1 MEFQIIDADYTHENE
16 KPLIRLFGRG
26 QDGESVCCFVP
37 GFEPYFYVNADGEL
51 DELASLITGQFES
64 VKKVEPVQKFEPIG
78 YQKSKKPMLKV
89 TVQSPRDMT
98 EIRDDVANLPGVK
111 AVYETDI
118 QFRSRFLVD
127 RGFCGMGWVSAEPS
141 HDTENARDDWITCD
155 KTITTPDVN
164 IIESISNAPLR
175 HLAFDIE
182 CLPVDGAMPTPETS
196 AVIMISAAFEPAYK
210 DQESII
216 LVLKEIEGLG
226 DNDGVEMFTDESK
239 LLNRFFEIFQDYDP
253 DIVAGYNINDFD
265 VPYITDRVKIL
276 NESGMSIKSTIG
288 RDGRQMSYR
297 KIGNFTRVSMPGRV
311 VVDALPLVKR
321 QYSLKRYTLRNV
333 AKELLDREKLDVEV
347 TQMVEYWED
356 DGEKIKK
363 FVDYAR
369 RDSELAL
376 DLILKLQLLDKY
388 VALAQVSGTLLQE
401 VVDGGQTSMVENLML
416 REFGKRDRV
425 IPTRPNDAT
434 SSFRSKQSESL
445 KGGEVLDPRKGL
457 LEDVVI
463 LDYKSLYPTI
473 MMAYNLCYTSVVGN
487 DRPDGEIIKP
497 PSGGEFVSADVSKGI
512 VPSILEDLLNRRT
525 ETKKRMR
532 DAASDEEYRV
542 LDATQLALKILLNS
556 FYGYSGYVRARLY
569 SMQLANAV
577 TGFGRQNILN
587 TRTLV
592 NDTIHNII
600 LHDNKAYLTE
610 EIESSQVLDTDK
622 TITLSVVYGD
632 TDSVFVQ
639 CSSED
644 GIEITLED
652 AELVGNKIS
661 GIVTDSLP
669 DPMELEFE
677 SIAKRALFVAKKR
690 YAIWVFE
697 RDGDGWSDKI
707 KVKGMETVRRDW
719 CELTSK
725 TLSDVLE
732 MVLKEGAIDRA
743 VEYVRNIVDKVRNI
757 DVQKDTDIID
767 NLTLTRQFSKKKE
780 SYKNRQPHITVV
792 EKIKARTGISPPIGE
807 RIPFVIISDRG
818 LFVDRAED
826 PDYVRENNIPLDVDY
841 YIKKQILPPVERILG
856 VFGVDM
862 ASLDYDSKQKGLFD
876 FTSTPSDGKVVRNV
890 VKNEGGGKGS
900 GLKKEKPQSSL
911 FDF

>member
-1 MEFQIIDADYTHENE
+1 MDFQIIDADYTHENE
-16 KPLIRLFGRG
+16 KPVIRLFGRG
-26 QDGESVCCFVP
+26 RDNKSICCLVP
-37 GFEPYFYVNADGEL
+37 GFEPYFYVNTDREL
-51 DELASLITGQFES
+51 NDVVITIKEQFES
-64 VKKVEPVQKFEPIG
+64 VKKVEIIQKFEPIG

-89 TVQSPRDMT
+89 TTYSPKNVSA
-98 EIRDDVANLPGVK
+98 IRDEIANLPGIK

-118 QFRSRFLVD
+118 LFRNRFLVD
-127 RGFCGMGWVSAEPS
+127 RGFCGMGWVSAKPLQDS
-141 HDTENARDDWITCD
+141 KKVSRNGITCD
-155 KTITTPDVN
+155 RIITTSDVKS
-164 IIESISNAPLR
+164 IEGIPNSSLKYM
-175 HLAFDIE
+175 AFDIE
-182 CLPVDGAMPTPETS
+182 CLPIDGAMPTPETS
-196 AVIMISAAFEPAYK
+196 AIIMISASFEPAYNGHNTV
-210 DQESII
+210 I
-216 LVLKEIEGLG
+216 LVLKHIKGM
-226 DNDGVEMFTDESK
+226 DDDVEMFSYEADMLT
-239 LLNRFFEIFQDYDP
+239 RFFEIFQDYDP

-276 NESGMSIKSTIG
+276 NESPGTNIRSTIG

-297 KIGNFTRVSMPGRV
+297 KIGIFTRVAMPGRV

-347 TQMVEYWED
+347 SQMVEYWED
-356 DGEKIKK
+356 NGEKIRK

-376 DLILKLQLLDKY
+376 ELVIKLQLLDKY
-388 VALAQVSGTLLQE
+388 VALAQVSGTLLQD

-425 IPTRPNDAT
+425 IPIKPNDAI

-445 KGGEVLDPRKGL
+445 KGGEVLNPRKGL

-473 MMAYNLCYTSVVGN
+473 MMAYNLCYTSVVEH
-487 DRPDGEIIKP
+487 DRPDGETIKP

-532 DAASDEEYRV
+532 SAKNDEEYRV

-569 SMQLANAV
+569 SIQLANAV

-592 NDTIHNII
+592 NDTIHTII
-600 LHDNKAYLTE
+600 LHEKKAYLTGE
-610 EIESSQVLDTDK
+610 FVPLQASETAK
-622 TITLSVVYGD
+622 TLTLSVVYGD

-639 CSSED
+639 CSSKD
-644 GIEITLED
+644 EITLED

-661 GIVTDSLP
+661 GIVSDSLP

-697 RDGDGWSDKI
+697 RDGNGWSDKI

-725 TLSDVLE
+725 TLSDVLG

-743 VEYVRNIVDKVRNI
+743 VEYVRGVVDSVRNI
-757 DVQKDTDIID
+757 DVQKDNDIID
-767 NLTLTRQFSKKKE
+767 SLTLTRMFSKKKE
-780 SYKNRQPHITVV
+780 SYKNKQPHITVV
-792 EKIKARTGISPPIGE
+792 EKIRERTGVSPSIGE
-807 RIPFVIISDRG
+807 RIPFVIIAARG
-818 LFVDRAED
+818 LFVERAED
-826 PDYVRENNIPLDVDY
+826 PDYVRDHNIPLDVDY

-856 VFGVDM
+856 VFGVNM

-876 FTSTPSDGKVVRNV
+876 FTSKPSDGKVVRNV
-890 VKNEGGGKGS
+890 VK
-900 GLKKEKPQSSL
+900 KECRSENIPQKQKTQSSL

>member
-1 MEFQIIDADYTHENE
+1 MDFQIIDADYTHENE
-16 KPLIRLFGRG
+16 KPVIRLFGRG
-26 QDGESVCCFVP
+26 RDDKSVCCLVP
-37 GFEPYFYVNADGEL
+37 GFEPYFYVNTDRKP
-51 DELASLITGQFES
+51 DDLAVLIKEQFES
-64 VKKVEPVQKFEPIG
+64 VKKVEVIQKFEPIG

-89 TVQSPRDMT
+89 TTHSPKDVST
-98 EIRDDVANLPGVK
+98 IRDDIAKLPGVK

-118 QFRSRFLVD
+118 LFRNRFLVD
-127 RGFCGMGWVSAEPS
+127 RGFCGMGWVSAKPS
-141 HDTENARDDWITCD
+141 QDAKTVRSSSITCER
-155 KTITTPDVN
+155 TITTSN
-164 IIESISNAPLR
+164 ISSIGSIGNAQLKY
-175 HLAFDIE
+175 LSFDIE

-196 AVIMISAAFEPAYK
+196 AIIMISASFEPAY
-210 DQESII
+210 EGHSTII
-216 LVLKEIEGLG
+216 LVLKKIKGM
-226 DNDGVEMFTDESK
+226 DRDVEMFTGEAD

-253 DIVAGYNINDFD
+253 DIVAGYNINNFD

-276 NESGMSIKSTIG
+276 NESPGINIRSTIG
-288 RDGRQMSYR
+288 RDGRHMSYR
-297 KIGNFTRVSMPGRV
+297 KIGNFTRVAMPGRV

-333 AKELLDREKLDVEV
+333 AKQLLDREKLDVEV
-347 TQMVEYWED
+347 SQMVEYWKD
-356 DGEKIKK
+356 DGEKIRK

-376 DLILKLQLLDKY
+376 ELVLKLQLLDKY

-457 LEDVVI
+457 LENVVI

-473 MMAYNLCYTSVVGN
+473 MMAYNLCYTSVVEH
-487 DRPDGEIIKP
+487 DRPDGETIKP
-497 PSGGEFVSADVSKGI
+497 PSGGEFVSASVSKGI

-532 DAASDEEYRV
+532 DAKSDEEYRV

-569 SMQLANAV
+569 SIQLANAV

-592 NDTIHNII
+592 NDTIHSII
-600 LHDNKAYLTE
+600 LHENKAYLTG
-610 EIESSQVLDTDK
+610 EIESSQLSDTDK
-622 TITLSVVYGD
+622 TLTLSVVYGD

-639 CSSED
+639 CSSKD
-644 GIEITLED
+644 EIMLDD

-661 GIVTDSLP
+661 GIVSDSLP

-697 RDGDGWSDKI
+697 RDGNGWSDNI

-725 TLSDVLE
+725 TLGNVLE

-743 VEYVRNIVDKVRNI
+743 VEYVRG
-757 DVQKDTDIID
+757 
-767 NLTLTRQFSKKKE
+767 
-780 SYKNRQPHITVV
+780 VV
-792 EKIKARTGISPPIGE
+792 
-807 RIPFVIISDRG
+807 
-818 LFVDRAED
+818 
-826 PDYVRENNIPLDVDY
+826 
-841 YIKKQILPPVERILG
+841 
-856 VFGVDM
+856 
-862 ASLDYDSKQKGLFD
+862 
-876 FTSTPSDGKVVRNV
+876 
-890 VKNEGGGKGS
+890 
-900 GLKKEKPQSSL
+900 
-911 FDF
+911 